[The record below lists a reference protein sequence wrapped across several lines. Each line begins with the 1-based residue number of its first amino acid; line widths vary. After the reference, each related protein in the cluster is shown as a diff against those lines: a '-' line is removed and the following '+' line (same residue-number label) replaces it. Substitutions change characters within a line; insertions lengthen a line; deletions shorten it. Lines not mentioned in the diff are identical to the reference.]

1 MAKVTDL
8 YAILRAYSHK
18 LGSPYIDIDVFT
30 TFLSKYVHHL
40 AAEQPEWADWIP
52 ETSLKFW
59 DAMGEYTENGRCV
72 LLTDTPEG
80 RIYLPYYMV
89 DKLKEAYQNLEASA
103 DIPFPNEET
112 FKLSLPPDQVLV
124 LNVETDLDPY
134 FSKPAASLVPII
146 KLEFPDKNPD
156 ALVLATMIPRL
167 LLEASIFKIRYYFD
181 QHNNKE
187 YIMHKLMPMFPG
199 KEGILRENVAMVVS
213 RPLDCLG
220 SIDGGGDASYL
231 FWASLCSLIKEDIRK
246 KADRF
251 SNDIA
256 VMEAVHVVEVC
267 LNLYKSRAQKERV
280 KEIAL
285 RFLDQNMDKAPYY
298 FTQDQIIKFT
308 DSKGAPL
315 LTQYTEAD
323 LNEHIKKKT
332 SESPD
337 GLIPEWLVVSM
348 RTGEQY
354 YLKKDKYLSLTA
366 RLILDAQGV
375 MKQTILSRWTA
386 MLNNFKSEPAMESD
400 VEFERLLA
408 GLSSS
413 MNPMLNDFLNDKKL
427 FWVYDE
433 TERTQKVIPT
443 AFKIFE
449 RGKLVPYNLLFLL
462 KRRELLFDAKMSLPF
477 WYSIPIIRSIIAFF
491 SKMGKKKKQ
500 NRPGSRK
507 VEAIDFDEVEASSES
522 SKDHAREF
530 VNSVRDMETELVSGT
545 KDINSYLKEL
555 QYQWGRLL
563 DPKAQQNLVDD
574 VNSLVRDNLRQSL
587 RVWRKQRL
595 SLVHLRDLA
604 QGLVYGNANL
614 RTLANR
620 DALMLYM
627 QVYMIKLLKTI
638 KA

>member
-18 LGSPYIDIDVFT
+18 LGSPYIDIGVFIG
-30 TFLSKYVHHL
+30 FLSKYVQHL
-40 AAEQPEWADWIP
+40 AAEQSEWADWIP
-52 ETSLKFW
+52 ETNLKFW
-59 DAMGEYTENGRCV
+59 DTMGEYTENGRCV

-80 RIYLPYYMV
+80 RIYLPYYLV

-103 DIPFPNEET
+103 DIPFPNEEA
-112 FKLSLPPDQVLV
+112 FKLSLPPDQVLA

-134 FSKPAASLVPII
+134 FSKPAASFLPII
-146 KLEFPDKNPD
+146 RLEFPDSTPD
-156 ALVLATMIPRL
+156 ALILAPMIPRV
-167 LLEASIFKIRYYFD
+167 LLEAAVFKIRYYFD

-187 YIMHKLMPMFPG
+187 YIMHKLMPMFQG
-199 KEGILRENVAMVVS
+199 KEGILREHIEMVVS

-220 SIDGGGDASYL
+220 SIEGGGDTAYL
-231 FWASLCSLIKEDIRK
+231 FWASLCSLIKGDIRK
-246 KADRF
+246 KVDKF

-256 VMEAVHVVEVC
+256 VMEAVHAAEVC
-267 LNLYKSRAQKERV
+267 LNLYKSRVQKERV

-308 DSKGAPL
+308 DSKGSPL

-323 LNEHIKKKT
+323 LNEHIRKRT
-332 SESPD
+332 SESQD
-337 GLIPEWLVVSM
+337 GMLPEWMVVAM

-354 YLKKDKYLSLTA
+354 YLKKDKYLSLAA

-400 VEFERLLA
+400 VEFDRLLA
-408 GLSSS
+408 GLSAS
-413 MNPMLNDFLNDKKL
+413 MNPMLSDFLNDKKL

-433 TERTQKVIPT
+433 TERTQKVIPS
-443 AFKIFE
+443 ASKIFD
-449 RGKLVPYNLLFLL
+449 RGKLVPFSQLFLM

-491 SKMGKKKKQ
+491 SKMGKKKKPQ
-500 NRPGSRK
+500 GSRK
-507 VEAIDFDEVEASSES
+507 ADAIEFDEAESSGES
-522 SKDHAREF
+522 SKDRAREF
-530 VNSVRDMETELVSGT
+530 VNSVRDMETEMVPGN

-555 QYQWGRLL
+555 QTHWGRLL
-563 DPKAQQNLVDD
+563 DPQAQQNLVDD
-574 VNSLVRDNLRQSL
+574 VNSLIRDNLRQSMRL
-587 RVWRKQRL
+587 WRKQRL
-595 SLVHLRDLA
+595 SRIHLQDLA
-604 QGLVYGNANL
+604 QGLVYGNSNL
-614 RTLANR
+614 RSLANQ
-620 DALMLYM
+620 DSLLLYM
-627 QVYMIKLLKTI
+627 QIYMVKLLKTV
-638 KA
+638 KT